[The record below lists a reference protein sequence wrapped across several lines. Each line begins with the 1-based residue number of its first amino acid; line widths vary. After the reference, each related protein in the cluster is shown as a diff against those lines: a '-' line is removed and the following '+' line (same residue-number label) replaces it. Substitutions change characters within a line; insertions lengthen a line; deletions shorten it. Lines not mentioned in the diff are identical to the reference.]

1 VSWKVCVGRLKTVG
15 GKMSVTQTAERPK
28 MAKRRP
34 GKPALESV
42 KLPADV
48 MESARIVAAYTGE
61 AISDMLGEM
70 LRPILAKR
78 EREEAAKRAK
88 TRGEN

>member
-1 VSWKVCVGRLKTVG
+1 
-15 GKMSVTQTAERPK
+15 MTATLAPERPK
-28 MAKRRP
+28 MARKKAD
-34 GKPALESV
+34 KPALESV

-61 AISDMLGEM
+61 SLADMLGDI
-70 LRPILAKR
+70 LRPVLARR

-88 TRGEN
+88 ERGEK

>member
-1 VSWKVCVGRLKTVG
+1 MRETPTLD
-15 GKMSVTQTAERPK
+15 RPK
-28 MAKRRP
+28 MAKRKAD
-34 GKPALESV
+34 KPALESV

-61 AISDMLGEM
+61 PMSDMLGDM

-78 EREEAAKRAK
+78 EKEEAAKRAK
-88 TRGEN
+88 GKP

>member
-1 VSWKVCVGRLKTVG
+1 MSQAPTVERL
-15 GKMSVTQTAERPK
+15 K
-28 MAKRRP
+28 MAKRRAD
-34 GKPALESV
+34 KPALESV

-61 AISDMLGEM
+61 SMADMLGDM
-70 LRPILAKR
+70 LRPILTKR

-88 TRGEN
+88 GKP

>member
-1 VSWKVCVGRLKTVG
+1 
-15 GKMSVTQTAERPK
+15 MSQAMMLERPK
-28 MAKRRP
+28 MAKRRAD
-34 GKPALESV
+34 KPALESV

-61 AISDMLGEM
+61 SMSDMLGDM
-70 LRPILAKR
+70 LRPLLIKK

-88 TRGEN
+88 GSKS

>member
-1 VSWKVCVGRLKTVG
+1 MSAAQALELKT
-15 GKMSVTQTAERPK
+15 
-28 MAKRRP
+28 MAKRRAN
-34 GKPALESV
+34 KPALESV

-61 AISDMLGEM
+61 SMADMLGDM

-88 TRGEN
+88 ERGEKA

>member
-1 VSWKVCVGRLKTVG
+1 
-15 GKMSVTQTAERPK
+15 MNVTTAPERQV
-28 MAKRRP
+28 MAKRRAD
-34 GKPALESV
+34 KPPMESV

-61 AISDMLGEM
+61 TIAEMLGDM
-70 LRPILAKR
+70 LRPVLMKR

-88 TRGEN
+88 RSGDPCQ

>member
-1 VSWKVCVGRLKTVG
+1 
-15 GKMSVTQTAERPK
+15 MSMTLAPERPK
-28 MAKRRP
+28 MAKRRAD
-34 GKPALESV
+34 KPALESV

-61 AISDMLGEM
+61 PMADMLGDI

-88 TRGEN
+88 GQAGGKG

>member
-1 VSWKVCVGRLKTVG
+1 
-15 GKMSVTQTAERPK
+15 MEAMATAERPK
-28 MAKRRP
+28 MAKRKP

-61 AISDMLGEM
+61 SIAEMLGNM
-70 LRPILAKR
+70 LRPTLARR
-78 EREEAAKRAK
+78 EREESAKRSK
-88 TRGEN
+88 ERGDK

>member
-1 VSWKVCVGRLKTVG
+1 
-15 GKMSVTQTAERPK
+15 MSTGLEVERPK
-28 MAKRRP
+28 MTKRRA

-48 MESARIVAAYTGE
+48 MASARIVAAYTGE
-61 AISDMLGEM
+61 AMADMLGNI

-78 EREEAAKRAK
+78 EKDEAARRARE
-88 TRGEN
+88 RG

>member
-1 VSWKVCVGRLKTVG
+1 MNTTPTL
-15 GKMSVTQTAERPK
+15 ERPK
-28 MAKRRP
+28 MAKRRAD
-34 GKPALESV
+34 KPALESV

-61 AISDMLGEM
+61 TIAEMLGDM
-70 LRPILAKR
+70 LRPLLAKR

-88 TRGEN
+88 RAEGRD

>member
-1 VSWKVCVGRLKTVG
+1 
-15 GKMSVTQTAERPK
+15 MSATKASERPR
-28 MAKRRP
+28 MARK
-34 GKPALESV
+34 KAEKIALESV

-61 AISDMLGEM
+61 SMAEMLGNI
-70 LRPILAKR
+70 LRPVLAKR

-88 TRGEN
+88 ERRGDD